1 MKKIVFAIII
11 FSSTI
16 LNAEQYLTIYNEGFT
31 NIKTIGEIELK
42 KGINYL
48 NFDNLSDKIIANSFL
63 LNINAKLKE
72 KTINLPNF
80 NKKEILKKNINK
92 NIALQSEDIL
102 IEGTLIE
109 ILDEFILIK
118 NKNGQFSTINNINDY
133 VITFNEI
140 PEVLR
145 KNSFISFAIES
156 DKSKKEKYEISYL
169 TRGLNWNAN
178 YIADYNPDKNI
189 INLQGFFNIDNED
202 DISYKDVNV
211 RFIAGEINQQVAY
224 DNLLYSAQ
232 ARSLAARDEGYFNK
246 TIEPESMG
254 SYYAYQYPEKITI
267 EERQKKSFI
276 FLNNNNIKVKSKK
289 VLKTYRADF
298 EDNFINIIE
307 FENKKEDNLGIPL
320 PKGVVS
326 VYQNINNF
334 KDFAGESKINNTPAG
349 ETIQLNIAKDFDLLG
364 KTTVLNEIRLNDV
377 QTEIELEITLKNRK
391 DKNESVEVIA
401 FLGRIFEV
409 VSSSEKYEKIDKSNI
424 KFTLNLDKN
433 SEKKI
438 NLKYRVTW

>member
-1 MKKIVFAIII
+1 MKKIFFAIFI

-16 LNAEQYLTIYNEGFT
+16 LNAEQYLTIYNEGFS
-31 NIKTIGEIELK
+31 NIKSIGEIELK

-48 NFDNLSDKIIANSFL
+48 NFDNLSDNIIAKSFL

-72 KTINLPNF
+72 RTINLPNF
-80 NKKEILKKNINK
+80 NKIEIMKKNINK
-92 NIALQSEDIL
+92 NITFQSEDIL
-102 IEGTLIE
+102 IEGILID
-109 ILDEFILIK
+109 ILDKMVLIK
-118 NKNGQFSTINNINDY
+118 NKNGQYSTINDIDDY

-156 DKSKKEKYEISYL
+156 DKAKKEKYEISYL
-169 TRGLNWNAN
+169 TRGLYWNAN
-178 YIADYNPDKNI
+178 YIAEYNPDKNI
-189 INLQGFFNIDNED
+189 INLQGFFNIDNND

-211 RFIAGEINQQVAY
+211 RFIAGEINQQVVY
-224 DNLLYSAQ
+224 DNLLYSAP
-232 ARSLAARDEGYFNK
+232 RSLATRDEGYYNK

-254 SYYAYQYPEKITI
+254 TYYAYQYPEKITI

-289 VLKTYRADF
+289 VLKTYRGDF
-298 EDNFINIIE
+298 EDNFVNIIE
-307 FENKKEDNLGIPL
+307 FENKKENNLGIPL
-320 PKGVVS
+320 PNGVIS

-334 KDFAGESKINNTPAG
+334 KDFAGESKINNTPEG
-349 ETIQLNIAKDFDLLG
+349 ETIQLTIAKDFDLLG

-377 QTEIELEITLKNRK
+377 QTEIELEIILKNRK
-391 DKNESVEVIA
+391 IKNENVEVIA
-401 FLGRIFEV
+401 NLGRMFEI

-424 KFTLNLDKN
+424 KFNLNLDKN
-433 SEKKI
+433 SDKKI
-438 NLKYRVTW
+438 NLKYRSSW

>member
-1 MKKIVFAIII
+1 MKKIFFAILI

-16 LNAEQYLTIYNEGFT
+16 LKAEQYLTIYNEGFS
-31 NIKTIGEIELK
+31 NIKSIGEIELK

-48 NFDNLSDKIIANSFL
+48 NFDNLSDNIIAKSFL

-72 KTINLPNF
+72 RTINLPNF
-80 NKKEILKKNINK
+80 NKIEILKKNINK
-92 NIALQSEDIL
+92 NITFQSEDIL
-102 IEGTLIE
+102 IEGILID
-109 ILDEFILIK
+109 ILDKMVLIK
-118 NKNGQFSTINNINDY
+118 NKNGQYSTINDIDDY

-156 DKSKKEKYEISYL
+156 DKAKKEKYEISYL
-169 TRGLNWNAN
+169 TRGLYWNAN
-178 YIADYNPDKNI
+178 YIAEYNPDKNI
-189 INLQGFFNIDNED
+189 INLQGFFNIDNND

-211 RFIAGEINQQVAY
+211 RFIAGEINQQVVY
-224 DNLLYSAQ
+224 DNLLYSAP
-232 ARSLAARDEGYFNK
+232 RSLATRDEGYYNK

-254 SYYAYQYPEKITI
+254 TYYAFQYPEKITI

-289 VLKTYRADF
+289 VLKTYRGDF
-298 EDNFINIIE
+298 EDNFVNIIE
-307 FENKKEDNLGIPL
+307 FENKKENNLGIPL
-320 PKGVVS
+320 PNGVIS

-334 KDFAGESKINNTPAG
+334 KDFAGESKINNTPEG
-349 ETIQLNIAKDFDLLG
+349 ETIQLTIAKDFDLLG

-377 QTEIELEITLKNRK
+377 QTEIELEIILKNRK
-391 DKNESVEVIA
+391 NKNENVEVIA
-401 FLGRIFEV
+401 NLGRMFEI

-424 KFTLNLDKN
+424 KFNLNLDKN
-433 SEKKI
+433 SDKKI
-438 NLKYRVTW
+438 NLKYRSSW

>member
-1 MKKIVFAIII
+1 MKKIFFAILI

-16 LNAEQYLTIYNEGFT
+16 LNAEQYLTIYNEGFS
-31 NIKTIGEIELK
+31 NIKSIGEIELK

-48 NFDNLSDKIIANSFL
+48 NFDNLSDNIIAKSFL
-63 LNINAKLKE
+63 LNVNAKLKE
-72 KTINLPNF
+72 RTINLPNF
-80 NKKEILKKNINK
+80 NKIEILKKNINK
-92 NIALQSEDIL
+92 NITLQSEDIL
-102 IEGTLIE
+102 IEGILID
-109 ILDEFILIK
+109 ILDKMVLIK
-118 NKNGQFSTINNINDY
+118 NKNGQYSTINDIDDY

-156 DKSKKEKYEISYL
+156 DKAKKEKYEISYL

-178 YIADYNPDKNI
+178 YIAEYNPDKNI
-189 INLQGFFNIDNED
+189 INLQGFFNIDNND

-211 RFIAGEINQQVAY
+211 RFIAGEINQQVVY
-224 DNLLYSAQ
+224 DNLLYSAP
-232 ARSLAARDEGYFNK
+232 RSLATRDEGYYNK

-254 SYYAYQYPEKITI
+254 TYYAFQYPEKITI

-289 VLKTYRADF
+289 VLKTYRGDF
-298 EDNFINIIE
+298 EDNFVNIIE
-307 FENKKEDNLGIPL
+307 FENKKENNLGIPL
-320 PKGVVS
+320 PNGVIS

-334 KDFAGESKINNTPAG
+334 KDFAGESKINNTPEG
-349 ETIQLNIAKDFDLLG
+349 ETIQLTIAKDFDLLG

-377 QTEIELEITLKNRK
+377 QTEIELEIILKNRK
-391 DKNESVEVIA
+391 NKNENVEVIA
-401 FLGRIFEV
+401 NLGRMFEI

-424 KFTLNLDKN
+424 KFNLNLDKN
-433 SEKKI
+433 SDKKI
-438 NLKYRVTW
+438 NLKYRSSW